1 MNLPL
6 YKSISPLHRILMVF
20 AGLFILG
27 YCSSMLIT
35 HLIFQNFL
43 SKQNEKQLLIISQ
56 NLASS
61 LYSET
66 DSNKQMAIKQVIK
79 SFSYQEDL
87 LSAAIVSKEGKVFL
101 IEIEKNRK
109 KFEVSHNVLKIIK
122 ENLGEFPVLLKNIEG
137 IQIILHPV
145 LEEDTGYIR
154 EYLALFFSQ
163 EKITHL
169 IIKTRYTI
177 LIISLLVFLSG
188 IFLFQRLSSNF
199 TRPIGDLIAG
209 IKQIGRGNFEYQVKV
224 KQGGELG
231 KLVRQF
237 NDMTLKLKN
246 VRRKESLLNEKL
258 QECNQKLEEKVQRYA
273 NSLRKIQ
280 HEILT
285 ILDQV
290 PAGILVVD
298 DKGKIKWCNYELL
311 KILEL
316 PEQES
321 IFEKDVFGMKYFNK
335 IGFAGILS
343 RLLQKDNK
351 QVMQHHLDFLGKKI
365 TKQIEILSQP
375 LDRSESP
382 HNGTIFI
389 IKDVTRQVVLEK
401 KMIQDQRLENIGK
414 IAGGIAHDFNNLLAI
429 ILPNA
434 QLLKLQLGDN
444 TDWVKYLNTIEKA
457 AERAAGLTSKILSFS
472 RGSKNDDY
480 SIVNLN
486 TIVEEFIRMFRRV
499 SDRKIEIK
507 NELDRDLWNIKAE
520 EGQIDQIMMNLS
532 VNARDAMP
540 KGGTLTFKTENI
552 DYNPSSNHDV
562 NFKLKKGKYVKLEV
576 SDTGIGIP
584 PESLNKIFDPF
595 FSSKKEGQG
604 TGLGLSVVR
613 DIIKSLHGYVD
624 VKSKENHGTT
634 FRVFIPMC
642 DEKVNEEI
650 KTVDNIV
657 SGTGTLLI
665 VDDEQ
670 MIQETLKGM
679 LEKLNYRVFFAENGQ
694 QAVNVYRSKSKEID
708 AILMDIQM
716 PVMDGVEAAQKILEL
731 NPQAQI
737 IFSSGYTEAK
747 NFEKLRRMGYKLFL
761 KKPYKIGSLA
771 DIIQKALSE
780 KFLFN

>member
-1 MNLPL
+1 MAFGGLL
-6 YKSISPLHRILMVF
+6 ILAYCGSI
-20 AGLFILG
+20 
-27 YCSSMLIT
+27 LIT
-35 HLIFQNFL
+35 HLIFQDYL
-43 SKQNEKQLLIISQ
+43 SKKNEKQLLLISR
-56 NLASS
+56 NLAST
-61 LYSET
+61 LYPEMSG
-66 DSNKQMAIKQVIK
+66 NKQMVIKQVIN
-79 SFSYQEDL
+79 SFAYQEDL
-87 LSAAIVSKEGKVFL
+87 LLAAILNKEGKVFL
-101 IEIEKNRK
+101 IEIENNRK
-109 KFEVSHNVLKIIK
+109 KFEISHHVLQIIK
-122 ENLGEFPVLLKNIEG
+122 QNLGQKPALLKNIDG
-137 IQIILHPV
+137 IQITLHPI
-145 LEEDTGYIR
+145 LDKGTGNIR

-169 IIKTRYTI
+169 VIKARYTI
-177 LIISLLVFLSG
+177 LIVCLIVLLIG
-188 IFLFQRLSSNF
+188 IFLFQRLSSSF
-199 TRPIGDLIAG
+199 SRSIKDLIAG
-209 IKQIGRGNFEYQVKV
+209 IKKIGRGNFDYQIQLK
-224 KQGGELG
+224 KESDLG
-231 KLVRQF
+231 KLARQF
-237 NDMTLKLKN
+237 NEMTLKLKN
-246 VRRKESLLNEKL
+246 IRRKEFLYNKKLKEHNEKL
-258 QECNQKLEEKVQRYA
+258 EGEVQEQTER
-273 NSLRKIQ
+273 LRKIQ
-280 HEILT
+280 CEILA
-285 ILDQV
+285 ILDQIPV
-290 PAGILVVD
+290 GIMVVD
-298 DKGKIKWCNYELL
+298 NEGKIRWFNYELL

-321 IFEKDVFGMKYFNK
+321 IFEKSVFGMKYFNK

-343 RLLQKDNK
+343 RLHQKDSK
-351 QVMQHHLDFLGKKI
+351 QVVQHHLDFLGKKI

-375 LDRSESP
+375 LDQSDSP
-382 HNGTIFI
+382 HKGTIFI

-444 TDWVKYLNTIEKA
+444 ADWVKYLNTIEKA
-457 AERAAGLTSKILSFS
+457 AERAAGLTNKILSFS
-472 RGSKNDDY
+472 RGSKTDDY

-486 TIVEEFIRMFRRV
+486 TVVQEFIRMFRRV

-507 NELDRDLWNIKAE
+507 DKLDCDLWNIKAE
-520 EGQIDQIMMNLS
+520 EGLIDQIMMNLS

-540 KGGTLTFKTENI
+540 KGGTLTFRTENI
-552 DYNPSSNHDV
+552 DYDPSSNHDV
-562 NFKLKKGKYVKLEV
+562 NFRLKKGKYVKLEV

-584 PESLNKIFDPF
+584 PESLHKIFDPF
-595 FSSKKEGQG
+595 FSSKKEGKG
-604 TGLGLSVVR
+604 TGLGLSVIR
-613 DIIKSLHGYVD
+613 DIIKSLHGYID
-624 VKSKENHGTT
+624 VRSKENHGTT

-642 DEKVNEEI
+642 NEEI
-650 KTVDNIV
+650 NEETVTADNIV

-694 QAVNVYRSKSKEID
+694 QAVNVYKSKGKEID

-716 PVMDGVEAAQKILEL
+716 PIMDGVEAAQKILEL

-747 NFEKLRRMGYKLFL
+747 NFEKLRKIGYKLFL

-780 KFLFN
+780 KFVFN

>member
-1 MNLPL
+1 MNLPSL
-6 YKSISPLHRILMVF
+6 KSTSPFHRILLIF
-20 AGLFILG
+20 CGLFILG
-27 YCSSMLIT
+27 YCSSMLVT
-35 HLIFQNFL
+35 HLIFKNFL
-43 SKQNEKQLLIISQ
+43 SRQNENQLLLVSQ

-61 LYSET
+61 LYPEN

-79 SFSYQEDL
+79 SFSYQDDL

-109 KFEVSHNVLKIIK
+109 KFKVSHDVLKIIK
-122 ENLGEFPVLLKNIEG
+122 ANLGEYPVLLKNIEG
-137 IQIILHPV
+137 IQITLYPV
-145 LEEDTGYIR
+145 LDKDTGYIR

-177 LIISLLVFLSG
+177 LIISLLVFFGG
-188 IFLFQRLSSNF
+188 ILLFQRLNSSF
-199 TRPIGDLIAG
+199 TRPVRDLITG
-209 IKQIGRGNFEYQVKV
+209 IKQIGRGNFEHQVQV

-237 NDMTLKLKN
+237 NDMILKLKN
-246 VRRKESLLNEKL
+246 VRRKESLFKEEL
-258 QECNQKLEEKVQRYA
+258 QEYNQKLEEKVQQYA
-273 NSLRKIQ
+273 NSIRKIQ

-298 DKGKIKWCNYELL
+298 DKGKVKWCNYELL

-335 IGFAGILS
+335 IGFSGILS
-343 RLLQKDNK
+343 RLHQKDSK
-351 QVMQHHLDFLGKKI
+351 QVVQHHLDFLGKKI

-444 TDWVKYLNTIEKA
+444 TDWLKYLNTIEKA

-507 NELDRDLWNIKAE
+507 NELDSNLWNIKAE

-552 DYNPSSNHDV
+552 DYNPSSNKDV

-584 PESLNKIFDPF
+584 HEYVKKIFDPF

-604 TGLGLSVVR
+604 TGLGLNVVR
-613 DIIKSLHGYVD
+613 DIVKSLHGYID
-624 VKSKENHGTT
+624 VKSKENQGTT

-642 DEKVNEEI
+642 DEEINEEI

-679 LEKLNYRVFFAENGQ
+679 LEKLNYRVFFAENGR
-694 QAVNVYRSKSKEID
+694 QAVNVYKSKSKEID

-737 IFSSGYTEAK
+737 IFSSGYAEAK
-747 NFEKLRRMGYKLFL
+747 NFEKLRKMGYKLFL

-771 DIIQKALSE
+771 DIIQKALSK
-780 KFLFN
+780 KFSFN

>member
-1 MNLPL
+1 MNLPSF
-6 YKSISPLHRILMVF
+6 KSISPFHRIIVIF
-20 AGLFILG
+20 CGLFILG
-27 YCSSMLIT
+27 YCSSTLVT
-35 HLIFQNFL
+35 HLMFQNFL
-43 SKQNEKQLLIISQ
+43 SRQNERQLLLISQ
-56 NLASS
+56 NLASN
-61 LYSET
+61 LYPET
-66 DSNKQMAIKQVIK
+66 DSKKQMDIKQVIK
-79 SFSYQEDL
+79 LFSYQEDL
-87 LSAAIVSKEGKVFL
+87 LSAAIVNKEGKVFL
-101 IEIEKNRK
+101 IEIENKRK
-109 KFEVSHNVLKIIK
+109 KFEVSHDVLKIIK
-122 ENLGEFPVLLKNIEG
+122 ANLGEYPVLLKNIEG
-137 IQIILHPV
+137 IQITLHPV
-145 LEEDTGYIR
+145 LDEDTGNIR

-163 EKITHL
+163 EMMTHL

-177 LIISLLVFLSG
+177 LIISLFVFFGG
-188 IFLFQRLSSNF
+188 ILLFQKLNSSF
-199 TRPIGDLIAG
+199 TRPVRDLITG
-209 IKQIGRGNFEYQVKV
+209 IKQIGRGNFEYQVQV
-224 KQGGELG
+224 NQDGELG
-231 KLVRQF
+231 KLFRKF

-246 VRRKESLLNEKL
+246 VRRKESLFKEEL
-258 QECNQKLEEKVQRYA
+258 QENNKKLEEKVQQYA

-298 DKGKIKWCNYELL
+298 DKGNVKWCNYELL

-316 PEQES
+316 SEEES

-335 IGFAGILS
+335 IGFSGILS
-343 RLLQKDNK
+343 RLHQKDSK
-351 QVMQHHLDFLGKKI
+351 QVVQHHLEFLGKKI

-507 NELDRDLWNIKAE
+507 NELDSNLWNIKAE

-540 KGGTLTFKTENI
+540 KGGRLTFKTENI
-552 DYNPSSNHDV
+552 DYNPSSNKDV

-584 PESLNKIFDPF
+584 TEYVNKIFDPF

-604 TGLGLSVVR
+604 TGLGLNVVR
-613 DIIKSLHGYVD
+613 DIVKSLHGYID
-624 VKSKENHGTT
+624 VKSKENQGTS
-634 FRVFIPMC
+634 FRVFVPMC
-642 DEKVNEEI
+642 NEEINEEI

-679 LEKLNYRVFFAENGQ
+679 LEKLNYRVFFAKNGQ
-694 QAVNVYRSKSKEID
+694 QAVNVYKSKSKEID

-747 NFEKLRRMGYKLFL
+747 NFEKLRKMGYKLFL